1 MAELFAR
8 VMRLCPAESGRIAE
22 NVYAVKDGC
31 VNFYIYAKG
40 GRAVCFDAGFRPGK
54 IRRQLEALG
63 IDPAGISHVFL
74 THSDFDHAAAL
85 RVFAG
90 AEVFL
95 SADEEQMV
103 TGRKARMLGI
113 RSGRMKGPY
122 RLLKDGDEVR
132 AGPIRVRAIATPGHT
147 PGSMSYLADD
157 SCLFVG
163 DTFKLIGGMA
173 LPMRPYI
180 NMDTGRQVESIRK
193 LALLENVKLACTG
206 HRGYTFDYED
216 AMGEWKTISE

>member
-8 VMRLCPAESGRIAE
+8 VMRLCPAETGRIAE
-22 NVYAVKDGC
+22 NVYAVNDGC
-31 VNFYIYAKG
+31 VNFYVYAKG
-40 GRAVCFDAGFRPGK
+40 GHAVCFDAGFRPGK
-54 IRRQLEALG
+54 IRRQLKTLG
-63 IDPAGISHVFL
+63 IDPAGVSHVFL

-85 RVFAG
+85 GVFG
-90 AEVFL
+90 RAEVFL
-95 SADEEQMV
+95 SAGEEPMV

-113 RSGRMKGPY
+113 RNGRIKGPY
-122 RLLKDGDEVR
+122 RLLNDGDEVC
-132 AGPIRVRAIATPGHT
+132 AGPIRVRAVATPGHT

-163 DTFKLIGGMA
+163 DAFKLIGGKA

-180 NMDTGRQVESIRK
+180 NMDTELQVESIRK
-193 LALLENVKLACTG
+193 LAKLENVKLACTG

-216 AMGEWKTISE
+216 AMGDWNSSR